1 MKHGGIERLG
11 PEATVYADPAAR
23 CWTSKKKKKNIRPL
37 GLFRGL
43 FPDTEWLPTTLS
55 HSCGWME
62 HIPSSETMC
71 VKGLSK
77 I

>member
-1 MKHGGIERLG
+1 MEAQSDWDLKPQYMLTQLLG
-11 PEATVYADPAAR
+11 VGRP
-23 CWTSKKKKKNIRPL
+23 KKKEKNIRPL

>member
-1 MKHGGIERLG
+1 MEAQSDWDLKPQYMLTQLLG
-11 PEATVYADPAAR
+11 VGRP
-23 CWTSKKKKKNIRPL
+23 KKKKKNIRPL